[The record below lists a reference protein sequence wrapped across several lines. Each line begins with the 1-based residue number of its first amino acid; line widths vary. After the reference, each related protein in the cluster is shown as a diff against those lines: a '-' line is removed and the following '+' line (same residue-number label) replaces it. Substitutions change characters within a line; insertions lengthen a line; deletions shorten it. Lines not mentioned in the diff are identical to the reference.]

1 MSDQPPESP
10 LGAEDRALSR
20 ILAEI
25 YDGLRHGFFEYVLTC
40 EIVGQERRR
49 LTLRA
54 GKGYQFV
61 IPQEQCVRS
70 TTSPATPVM
79 GAPTIGNEARSIANM
94 ASPRP
99 APGGT
104 NADRGLLVSDGND
117 G

>member
-70 TTSPATPVM
+70 EPTTGPGRHERRPRASCLGWQRRVTVESNRLTSAT
-79 GAPTIGNEARSIANM
+79 
-94 ASPRP
+94 
-99 APGGT
+99 
-104 NADRGLLVSDGND
+104 
-117 G
+117 